1 MYGVYI
7 RNVNMAPKVGHKM
20 IPVKCPLCNFSH
32 RWHSKLELHIK
43 EVHGRDP
50 AEVWREW
57 KGVDGLCKCG
67 CGQLTNWGGWSLGH
81 SEWVIGH
88 NGNIYT
94 LPEEEAK
101 AISEKRSKALMG
113 RPGWSKGLTKET
125 SEIVRKRSE
134 TISEVLTEKYA
145 NGELTNWAKGLTKD
159 TDERMQLRSEHLKE
173 GYAEGKFIP
182 WAKGLT
188 KDTDD
193 RVFRMS
199 EKVKLS
205 SMKYDLRKKL
215 DSLKKLSVQ
224 EIQSRIESQNVLEVI
239 GGLDQYKNDKH
250 QVIKVRCKNCGA
262 EFTESLR
269 RLQYGRCFKCHPGG
283 SMAQES
289 VFKFIHDE
297 LNIQNIKSNDRKV
310 LSGQELDMYIPDA
323 KFAIEFNGLYWH
335 NELNRSKQYHE
346 NKSLATKILGINLM
360 HIFEDEWRTKQ
371 DIVKSMIRQKLGIQ
385 IVKIGARKCTIK
397 SLASKEKHDFFTQ
410 NHIDGDTQTSYAFGL
425 YHNEILVA
433 AISLRTPLHKKWSSY
448 NEIARYCTKID
459 HHIAGG
465 LSKLIKH
472 IQKTMNVS
480 LMTYLD
486 TRFGGTG
493 AGYIAAGM
501 KFYKNTSMRFWWTDC
516 ENRFNRFMYRADAKL
531 GLTEA
536 QVADAANVVKIWGCH
551 SKIFTIELSDQRA

>member
-1 MYGVYI
+1 
-7 RNVNMAPKVGHKM
+7 MAPKVGHKM

-50 AEVWREW
+50 SEVWREW

-199 EKVKLS
+199 EKVKS
-205 SMKYDLRKKL
+205 TMKREDLRKRL
-215 DSLKKLSVQ
+215 DHLKRMTHDELR
-224 EIQSRIESQNVLEVI
+224 SRIETLDFEII
-239 GGLDQYKNDKH
+239 GGLDEYINRGQKIITVK
-250 QVIKVRCKNCGA
+250 CKSCGA
-262 EFTESLR
+262 QFTDSFN
-269 RLQYGRCFKCHPGG
+269 RLEHGKCFNCHPGG
-283 SMAQES
+283 SKSQLDIINFVTS
-289 VFKFIHDE
+289 LGV
-297 LNIQNIKSNDRKV
+297 QIKKNDRKV
-310 LSGQELDMYIPDA
+310 LEGLELDILAADE
-323 KFAIEFNGLYWH
+323 KFAIEYNGLYWH
-335 NELNRSKQYHE
+335 NELSKSKQYHD
-346 NKSLATKILGINLM
+346 NKTKNAAKKGINLI
-360 HIFEDEWRTKQ
+360 HIFEDEWRTKRPVVE
-371 DIVKSMIRQKLGIQ
+371 DLIRKNLGCSQ
-385 IVKIGARKCTIK
+385 LTMFSQEDCTIVELTAQQK
-397 SLASKEKHDFFTQ
+397 IDFFDKCSL
-410 NHIDGDTQTSYAFGL
+410 IGKVDGTRSFGFM
-425 YHNEILVA
+425 NGDNIIA
-433 AISLRTPLHKKWSSY
+433 AVQFRKHREKKWSEY
-448 NEIARYCTKID
+448 NQLID
-459 HHIAGG
+459 YAHIPGG
-465 LSKLIKH
+465 DVIDGLNTLLTNLSEQFGKKWIH
-472 IQKTMNVS
+472 NF
-480 LMTYLD
+480 D
-486 TRFGGTG
+486 ARFGSSHDFTNIGFKQIGT
-493 AGYIAAGM
+493 
-501 KFYKNTSMRFWWTDC
+501 KDPEFWWTDC